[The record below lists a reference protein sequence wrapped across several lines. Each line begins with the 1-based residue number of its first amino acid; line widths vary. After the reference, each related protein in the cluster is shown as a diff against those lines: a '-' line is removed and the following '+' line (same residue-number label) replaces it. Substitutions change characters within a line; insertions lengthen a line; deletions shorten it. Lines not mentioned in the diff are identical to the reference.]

1 MKQDA
6 QKKKE
11 KETVCSKKFLAYISE
26 KLWVELSG
34 MPPETPKISGDYILD
49 LKCRHFGFIDDL
61 GSLSRINR
69 TVDRWWNV
77 VIGKDLV

>member
-6 QKKKE
+6 QEKKE
-11 KETVCSKKFLAYISE
+11 KETVCAKKFLAYISE

-49 LKCRHFGFIDDL
+49 LKCRHFGFNDDL
-61 GSLSRINR
+61 GSLSNINR
-69 TVDRWWNV
+69 TVDRWLNV
-77 VIGKDLV
+77 VIGKG

>member
-26 KLWVELSG
+26 NFWVELSG
-34 MPPETPKISGDYILD
+34 MSPEAPQISGDSILD
-49 LKCRHFGFIDDL
+49 LKCRHFGFNDDL
-61 GSLSRINR
+61 GSLSHINR
-69 TVDRWWNV
+69 TVDCWWNV

>member
-26 KLWVELSG
+26 NFWVELSG
-34 MPPETPKISGDYILD
+34 MPPETPQISSDYMLD
-49 LKCRHFGFIDDL
+49 LNCRHFSFNDHL
-61 GSLSRINR
+61 GSLSNINR
-69 TVDRWWNV
+69 TVDRWLNV
-77 VIGKDLV
+77 VIGKG

>member
-1 MKQDA
+1 
-6 QKKKE
+6 
-11 KETVCSKKFLAYISE
+11 
-26 KLWVELSG
+26 

-49 LKCRHFGFIDDL
+49 LKCRHFGFNDDL
-61 GSLSRINR
+61 GSLSDINR

>member
-34 MPPETPKISGDYILD
+34 MPSETPKISGDYILD
-49 LKCRHFGFIDDL
+49 LKCRHFGFNDDL
-61 GSLSRINR
+61 GSLSHINR
-69 TVDRWWNV
+69 TVDRSWNV

>member
-61 GSLSRINR
+61 GSLSHINR